1 MNIELEFTDKEIR
14 EYLKKN
20 GYSITKVS
28 YKETTMETDE
38 FYGGTYTREVEL
50 ALKPD
55 EKVKKKYFMIN
66 PFTKSGPMFPQEYDD
81 VFKKLIK
88 TKYKNFFLNL

>member
-1 MNIELEFTDKEIR
+1 MNIGLEFTDKEIR
-14 EYLKKN
+14 QYLKKN
-20 GYSITKVS
+20 GYSIIKVS
-28 YKETTMETDE
+28 YKETKMETDE

-50 ALKPD
+50 ALKPN
-55 EKVKKKYFMIN
+55 EKVKKQYFMIN